1 MPITKMCEVLRCFH
15 VRRSTSFSNPSG
27 FAFWCMYFEFTDE
40 CFLRASIGYW
50 CLPFV
55 LVLPD
60 CFLLPLGTSDT
71 VVEEWLYHYCTV
83 LKTCFNN
90 VFVSVSGVL
99 TYVVF
104 HNDCV
109 PTVQLAKRCCG
120 AITSNSPKEFLT
132 RFHFWLVLLF
142 LLRFLHTV
150 LCQLGY
156 YSDDRWGK
164 VVILLYS
171 TEGLLEQCLCCS
183 QWLVVEPCFKS
194 ALCVSFYVRGSSW
207 KEGLPCLLLQSGI
220 CNYFFFD

>member
-1 MPITKMCEVLRCFH
+1 MIVRNYRLLCRNGLNPTTGSALGNFTCWFIRNSDSTQNAHSKQPFRSRSSLFAMECCCTQGVIRCVLDAIVEDSMPITKMCEVLRCFH

-40 CFLRASIGYW
+40 CFLRDSIVQW

-55 LVLPD
+55 LVLRD

-90 VFVSVSGVL
+90 VFVSVSGLL

-132 RFHFWLVLLF
+132 RFHF
-142 LLRFLHTV
+142 
-150 LCQLGY
+150 
-156 YSDDRWGK
+156 
-164 VVILLYS
+164 
-171 TEGLLEQCLCCS
+171 
-183 QWLVVEPCFKS
+183 
-194 ALCVSFYVRGSSW
+194 
-207 KEGLPCLLLQSGI
+207 
-220 CNYFFFD
+220 